1 MSEDG
6 GNRWPW
12 IDHRMG
18 ACVITDAARYTSVAE
33 RIDPSAT
40 VDFINRYLEVLF
52 KPVFENG
59 GLISDVKGDGMLAV
73 WTEPTPTADLRARVC
88 RACLQIAEDSARFF
102 RAFPG
107 YGLATRIGAVY
118 GPIALATVGTSA
130 HHEFRAVGDTVNTAS
145 RLEGLNKELGTR
157 VLVSA
162 SIAQGLDD
170 FLFRDLGEVRL
181 RGKRNTVRVLE
192 LRARQERP
200 RVAAGYPQRPAR
212 LMDAIGFAA

>member
-192 LRARQERP
+192 LRARHERP

-212 LMDAIGFAA
+212 LMNAIGFAA

>member
-212 LMDAIGFAA
+212 LMNAIGFAA